1 MANNGHQRGE
11 FYTFSVDFDFFA
23 DTVTLYHKHDKKEIR
38 KSVIP
43 QCYNMLFR
51 IVHEFYIDMS
61 IKLLQFSTFS
71 SFLVSTIK
79 TKQNNST
86 DTCTNPSCFLL
97 VSDF

>member
-1 MANNGHQRGE
+1 METNGHQRGE
-11 FYTFSVDFDFFA
+11 FYTFSVAFDFFA
-23 DTVTLYHKHDKKEIR
+23 DTVTLYHKKEIR
-38 KSVIP
+38 KSVIL
-43 QCYNMLFR
+43 QWDNMLFR